1 MVAVAENLTFAEFQA
16 EYAKR
21 DQSYEFWYG
30 QAIPKSMPTWIH
42 GLLQVIIAELLK
54 DAGYVAGS
62 EVELRIDPAAHPKPD
77 VIATRSNVETPYP
90 TKAVDVVVEI
100 LSADDS
106 MTYLVEK
113 CQTYQAWGFP
123 GIYVVDSKSRLVFRW
138 TGQALEI
145 TNSLSSVPA
154 AKIWQELDLRLAPP
168 TPHP

>member
-1 MVAVAENLTFAEFQA
+1 MVAVAENLTCAEFQA

-90 TKAVDVVVEI
+90 T
-100 LSADDS
+100 
-106 MTYLVEK
+106 
-113 CQTYQAWGFP
+113 
-123 GIYVVDSKSRLVFRW
+123 
-138 TGQALEI
+138 
-145 TNSLSSVPA
+145 
-154 AKIWQELDLRLAPP
+154 
-168 TPHP
+168 